1 MTAAAMQQ
9 VLKWYAK
16 RKIRELCPTR
26 IADQLLGEQGAIHQ
40 LWSIGIVTGAS
51 PLRLRHAP
59 GGLNP
64 VLTREDVSD
73 VRALFVA
80 DPFLLRVGDLWH
92 MFFEVYNFD
101 ADRGE
106 IAWATSKDGFAWTYQ
121 KVVLRESFHLSYPYV
136 FEWQGRYYMIPET
149 HQAES
154 VRLYEARSFP
164 TKWEC
169 TDTLLRGHRF
179 NDSSIFYYHDRWW
192 LFSET
197 NPTLAHDTLRLYH
210 APDLRGP
217 WQEHPRSPI
226 IQENPHIARPA
237 GRVVVVG
244 DRILRFAQDCFP
256 VYGTRVRAF
265 EITELTPSTYR
276 EQPASRGSLFGPS
289 WRLWTQGG
297 MHHID
302 SHPLDS
308 HQWIAAVDGWRQV
321 GWPIPEGWQRATC

>member
-1 MTAAAMQQ
+1 MTATEMRQ
-9 VLKWYAK
+9 VFKWYAK
-16 RKIRELCPTR
+16 RKIRELCPSS
-26 IADQLLGEQGAIHQ
+26 IGDHLLGPQGAIHQ

-51 PLRLRHAP
+51 PLRLRHVSGAF
-59 GGLNP
+59 NP

-106 IAWATSKDGFAWTYQ
+106 IAWATSKNGFAWTYQ
-121 KVVLRESFHLSYPYV
+121 KIVLRESFHLSYPYV

-164 TKWEC
+164 TEWVC
-169 TDTLLRGHRF
+169 TDILLRGHRF
-179 NDSSIFYYHDRWW
+179 NDSSIFSFADRWW

-210 APDLRGP
+210 AENLRGP

-226 IQENPHIARPA
+226 IQDNPHIARPA
-237 GRVVVVG
+237 GRVVVV
-244 DRILRFAQDCFP
+244 DNRILRLAQDCFP
-256 VYGTRVRAF
+256 VYGTKVRAF

-276 EQPASRGSLFGPS
+276 ERSAAYGPLFGPS

-302 SHPLDS
+302 SHFLDS
-308 HQWIAAVDGWRQV
+308 QQWIAAVDGWRQV

>member
-1 MTAAAMQQ
+1 
-9 VLKWYAK
+9 
-16 RKIRELCPTR
+16 
-26 IADQLLGEQGAIHQ
+26 
-40 LWSIGIVTGAS
+40 
-51 PLRLRHAP
+51 
-59 GGLNP
+59 
-64 VLTREDVSD
+64 
-73 VRALFVA
+73 
-80 DPFLLRVGDLWH
+80 
-92 MFFEVYNFD
+92 
-101 ADRGE
+101 
-106 IAWATSKDGFAWTYQ
+106 
-121 KVVLRESFHLSYPYV
+121 
-136 FEWQGRYYMIPET
+136 MIPEA
-149 HQAES
+149 HQTES
-154 VRLYEARSFP
+154 VRLYEAWSFP

-169 TDTLLRGHRF
+169 TDALLRGHRF

-276 EQPASRGSLFGPS
+276 EQPASRGPLFGPS

>member
-1 MTAAAMQQ
+1 
-9 VLKWYAK
+9 
-16 RKIRELCPTR
+16 
-26 IADQLLGEQGAIHQ
+26 
-40 LWSIGIVTGAS
+40 
-51 PLRLRHAP
+51 
-59 GGLNP
+59 
-64 VLTREDVSD
+64 
-73 VRALFVA
+73 
-80 DPFLLRVGDLWH
+80 
-92 MFFEVYNFD
+92 MFFFFFNFD

-136 FEWQGRYYMIPET
+136 FEWHGRYYMIPET

-179 NDSSIFYYHDRWW
+179 NDSSIFYSHDRFW

-276 EQPASRGSLFGPS
+276 EQPASRGPLFGPS

>member
-1 MTAAAMQQ
+1 MLIVVRLPGPPARMG
-9 VLKWYAK
+9 LPGPI
-16 RKIRELCPTR
+16 RKLYYGNHFTCPIPTFSS
-26 IADQLLGEQGAIHQ
+26 G
-40 LWSIGIVTGAS
+40 T
-51 PLRLRHAP
+51 
-59 GGLNP
+59 
-64 VLTREDVSD
+64 
-73 VRALFVA
+73 
-80 DPFLLRVGDLWH
+80 
-92 MFFEVYNFD
+92 
-101 ADRGE
+101 
-106 IAWATSKDGFAWTYQ
+106 
-121 KVVLRESFHLSYPYV
+121 
-136 FEWQGRYYMIPET
+136 GRYYMIPET

-244 DRILRFAQDCFP
+244 DRILRFAQGLFP
-256 VYGTRVRAF
+256 GLWDKGTGVRNYGA
-265 EITELTPSTYR
+265 
-276 EQPASRGSLFGPS
+276 
-289 WRLWTQGG
+289 
-297 MHHID
+297 D
-302 SHPLDS
+302 SFNLP
-308 HQWIAAVDGWRQV
+308 
-321 GWPIPEGWQRATC
+321 